1 MERSERMLQSLFRRS
16 LATGGTLRP
25 TAERTEAWTA
35 LLAGDLAPLDIS
47 VERWLDRLE
56 EAR

>member
-1 MERSERMLQSLFRRS
+1 MLQILFRRTPVP
-16 LATGGTLRP
+16 AGP
-25 TAERTEAWTA
+25 TRAAVERTEAWTA
-35 LLAGDLAPLDIS
+35 LLTGDLAPLDIS

>member
-1 MERSERMLQSLFRRS
+1 MLRNWIRRT
-16 LATGGTLRP
+16 AAPAGPARP

-35 LLAGDLAPLDIS
+35 LLTGDLAPLDIS

>member
-1 MERSERMLQSLFRRS
+1 MTLGPLSRFDRGPDREARRV
-16 LATGGTLRP
+16 LPA
-25 TAERTEAWTA
+25 AERAETWAA
-35 LLAGDLAPLDIS
+35 LLSGGLGPLEIS

>member
-1 MERSERMLQSLFRRS
+1 MLRTLLRRTFS
-16 LATGGTLRP
+16 AAGLPRP
-25 TAERTEAWTA
+25 TAERSDAWTA
-35 LLAGDLAPLDIS
+35 LLTGDLAPLDIS

>member
-1 MERSERMLQSLFRRS
+1 MLRRLFSWSFSPAGRP
-16 LATGGTLRP
+16 RP
-25 TAERTEAWTA
+25 TAERTETWTS
-35 LLAGDLAPLDIS
+35 LLTGDLAPLDIS

>member
-1 MERSERMLQSLFRRS
+1 MLRTLFRRP
-16 LATGGTLRP
+16 LAPAGASRP

-35 LLAGDLAPLDIS
+35 LLTGDLAPLDIS

>member
-1 MERSERMLQSLFRRS
+1 MLRTLFRRPLVPAES
-16 LATGGTLRP
+16 LPP
-25 TAERTEAWTA
+25 TAERAETWTA
-35 LLAGDLAPLDIS
+35 LLTGDLAPLDTS